1 MLVNF
6 AIPKSTVT
14 YFLNVIFAPLK
25 CSSLK
30 NLWDLMGVEKI
41 TKRIVRDVTE
51 KIFINTKRG
60 NKTYLLK
67 DEEEYIVETS

>member
-1 MLVNF
+1 M
-6 AIPKSTVT
+6 
-14 YFLNVIFAPLK
+14 
-25 CSSLK
+25 SSLK
-30 NLWDLMGVEKI
+30 HLWDIMGVGKI